1 MDLLRWLEGIFWL
14 IARTHFLHFPLQVH
28 LGSAEHDVQVARL
41 TKAWI
46 GLLYALLDAVQV
58 CRKRGHLGICLFSG
72 DTRSLYTLL
81 HMRLHLCEVL
91 ARLPLPGCNL
101 LANCLLR
108 GTIAFHQFIPANGFG
123 HAAFV
128 GEGTPI
134 RDKAP

>member
-1 MDLLRWLEGIFWL
+1 MDLLRWQEGIFWL

-28 LGSAEHDVQVARL
+28 LGSTKRDVQVARL
-41 TKAWI
+41 TKPWI
-46 GLLYALLDAVQV
+46 GLLYALLDALQV
-58 CRKRGHLGICLFSG
+58 CRECGNLGICLFSG

-91 ARLPLPGCNL
+91 ARFLLPGGNL
-101 LANCLLR
+101 VGDCLLR
-108 GTIAFHQFIPANGFG
+108 SMIGFHQFIPASGFG